1 MLSED
6 IPQGGPP
13 SGAGHAADE
22 YVFRFNRCTAKI
34 SQRFAQLI
42 EQAVAT
48 LPVKEACSDGDR
60 AFPESR
66 DGRQHA

>member
-6 IPQGGPP
+6 IPQGGSP

-48 LPVKEACSDGDR
+48 LPVTEACSDDDR
-60 AFPESR
+60 AFSESR